1 MTDSRYPIGV
11 DGFYQPRRAAFWLF
25 VLLLVNGIFSFAT
38 EVYDGIQVV
47 PTTIFV
53 ALLVWSL
60 YAAVPL
66 WFFHR
71 FLDLFTQH
79 PALGF
84 VLAFAWGGFAAT
96 YLARAANHALLS
108 ILAKTAGTDF
118 ANEWG
123 AAIAGPTTEELL
135 KVLGVI
141 LLVLIARTQF
151 RTLLAAVSIGAV
163 VGLGFQ
169 VIEDFDYTLN
179 VALAYP
185 GPHEIVPVLQMLL
198 ARGLASG
205 LWSHALF
212 TSITALGVGYFV
224 TRRNKPFAV
233 RLLVA
238 VGCFLLGYAFHFFWN
253 SPLLPA
259 SSIFELP
266 LRGLPLL
273 LLGALLWRL
282 AGKEEASHLTAI
294 ADAYVSDDVITAE
307 ERRALASLRLR
318 RQLRR
323 QATKEHGRKAG
334 RMYRELQH
342 RQLTL
347 VMQYGQYGRSP
358 RTELDELDVRIMKDR
373 YREVTG
379 STTSTAAHAGATN

>member
-1 MTDSRYPIGV
+1 MSDARYPIGV

-25 VLLLVNGIFSFAT
+25 VLFLINGVFAFAT
-38 EVYDGIQVV
+38 EVYGGVQVV
-47 PTTIFV
+47 PTTVFL
-53 ALLVWSL
+53 ALVVWGL
-60 YAAVPL
+60 YTTVPL

-71 FLDLFTQH
+71 YLDLFTQH

-96 YLARAANHALLS
+96 YLARAANSALLS
-108 ILAKTAGTDF
+108 ILAKTGGSDF
-118 ANEWG
+118 ANKWG

-151 RTLLAAVSIGAV
+151 RTLLSVVSIGV
-163 VGLGFQ
+163 LVGLGFQ
-169 VIEDFDYTLN
+169 VIEDFDYTLS
-179 VALAYP
+179 VAVAYP
-185 GPHEIVPVLQMLL
+185 GPDEIAPVYQMLL
-198 ARGLASG
+198 ARGVASG

-224 TRRNKPFAV
+224 TRRNKPLSI

-238 VGCFLLGYAFHFFWN
+238 VGCFLLGYGFHFFWN

-259 SSIFELP
+259 ADIFALP

-282 AGKEEASHLTAI
+282 AGREEATHLTAI
-294 ADAYVSDDVITAE
+294 ADHYVSDEVITGE

-318 RQLRR
+318 RHLRR
-323 QATKEHGRKAG
+323 QAKKQHGRKAG

-347 VMQYGQYGRSP
+347 VMEFGQYGRTP
-358 RTELDELDVRIMKDR
+358 RTELDELTVRILRDR
-373 YREVTG
+373 YNETIG
-379 STTSTAAHAGATN
+379 LSTTGPAPAEAVR

>member
-1 MTDSRYPIGV
+1 MTGTRGPIGV
-11 DGFYQPRRAAFWLF
+11 DGFYQPRRAAFWLLI
-25 VLLLVNGIFSFAT
+25 VLLANGVFAFVT
-38 EVYDGIQVV
+38 EVYSGTRVV
-47 PTTIFV
+47 PTTVFL
-53 ALLVWSL
+53 AFLVWSL
-60 YAAVPL
+60 YTAVPL

-71 FLDLFTQH
+71 YLDLFVQH
-79 PALGF
+79 PVLGF

-96 YLARAANHALLS
+96 YLARSANTALLS
-108 ILAKTAGTDF
+108 ILAKAGDTDF

-123 AAIAGPTTEELL
+123 AAIAGPTTEETL

-151 RTLLAAVSIGAV
+151 RTLLSAVSIGAL

-185 GPHEIVPVLQMLL
+185 GPNEVAPVLQMLF
-198 ARGLASG
+198 ARGLLSG

-212 TSITALGVGYFV
+212 TSVAALGVGYFV
-224 TRRNKPFAV
+224 TRRHKPLAA

-238 VGCFLLGYAFHFFWN
+238 VGCFLLAWSFHFFWN
-253 SPLLPA
+253 SPLLPVSNA
-259 SSIFELP
+259 FAIP

-273 LLGALLWRL
+273 LLGALLWWL
-282 AGKEEASHLTAI
+282 AGREEASHLTAI
-294 ADAYVSDDVITAE
+294 ADTYVSDEVITPE

-318 RQLRR
+318 RRLRHEAR
-323 QATKEHGRKAG
+323 KHGRRAG
-334 RMYRELQH
+334 RTYRELQH
-342 RQLTL
+342 RQLAL

-358 RTELDELDVRIMKDR
+358 RTELAEIEVRILRDR
-373 YREVTG
+373 YHEAAGLPAPVSQEV
-379 STTSTAAHAGATN
+379 SV